1 MNVFDFYQRYQDQLA
16 TIAETMAANK
26 AAQSVASEAASERKD
41 SLVGKVRDFA
51 KLTHEDNVPVK
62 EARELFQGAL
72 KILKAPEGSVKASG
86 NHFAGYRILL
96 AEGKDISN
104 TSSAEAQEAA
114 ASPETRAIKQAK
126 REFNKVTK
134 KWTAEQWQ
142 ELLALYT
149 DSEDTTDSVSDS
161 DSEAIVAEAK
171 AAA

>member
-51 KLTHEDNVPVK
+51 KLTHEDSVPVK
-62 EARELFQGAL
+62 EARELFQDAL
-72 KILKAPEGSVKASG
+72 KLLKAPEGSVKASG

-96 AEGKDISN
+96 AEGEDISN
-104 TSSAEAQEAA
+104 VSSAAAQDAA
-114 ASPETRAIKQAK
+114 ASPETRAIKKAKQA
-126 REFNKVTK
+126 FNKVTK

-142 ELLALYT
+142 ELLAMYGAGED
-149 DSEDTTDSVSDS
+149 DSSDS
-161 DSEAIVAEAK
+161 TSEESEAIVAKAR